1 MQVQLN
7 LSALGL
13 PTIPDPAQLA
23 EVDTAALAT
32 AFTSRQLTLWGV
44 SATYNMAHPDQ
55 ATRRATTDR
64 AARFIARLGPL
75 GPVAATLCTGTRD
88 PASMWRPHADNDT
101 VGAWADFRASLET
114 LLPAAADAKVLLAV
128 EPEPGNVVS
137 GTAQAQRLAKELGS
151 DAEQIGFI
159 LDPAN
164 LVSHL
169 PSDQHEHVLTEAF
182 DVLGD
187 RTICLHAKDI
197 QSWADTLGGRIGVDY
212 RLVSRLYRELRD
224 PSRSSSRTPPRTSS
238 LWCATGCFGTSLPR
252 DEPPELRR
260 RSGLRTG
267 QSPWRPTSPPAP
279 RTGGRQTTIHS
290 TSRPVERSTSHRAR
304 SRSPG
309 TRRYPRHGGQERLR
323 TGRLGRRCPGP
334 GCPPR
339 PVRQAH
345 LHRWHLHGRRMGAAI
360 ALRLAVRRLPDLR
373 GAAFVRPAFSDV
385 VAPAN
390 LRPLQL
396 IGTLL
401 SDGDAGRQAFLE
413 STEYRSVA
421 AASPAGGSSLL
432 DQFSKP
438 AAAERAGRLLHVPGH
453 PAWRDQAELDVI
465 DMATVIL
472 GADRDPVHPLELA
485 RRWSDVIPGA
495 TFHQLPDRDDDRVR
509 HDNDARSVVRAHI
522 TSTFDRPS
530 TRAAT

>member
-1 MQVQLN
+1 MTSRNTDGIATPHAAGSTTPGVPLVSSQLGAFARIYDRDGPDQLAAAFVEDGLVQVQLN

-212 RLVSRLYRELRD
+212 RLVSRLYREL
-224 PSRSSSRTPPRTSS
+224 
-238 LWCATGCFGTSLPR
+238 
-252 DEPPELRR
+252 
-260 RSGLRTG
+260 
-267 QSPWRPTSPPAP
+267 
-279 RTGGRQTTIHS
+279 
-290 TSRPVERSTSHRAR
+290 
-304 SRSPG
+304 
-309 TRRYPRHGGQERLR
+309 
-323 TGRLGRRCPGP
+323 
-334 GCPPR
+334 PR
-339 PVRQAH
+339 PVPFIIQDATEDELPLVRDWLLRH
-345 LHRWHLHGRRMGAAI
+345 L
-360 ALRLAVRRLPDLR
+360 
-373 GAAFVRPAFSDV
+373 
-385 VAPAN
+385 
-390 LRPLQL
+390 
-396 IGTLL
+396 
-401 SDGDAGRQAFLE
+401 
-413 STEYRSVA
+413 A
-421 AASPAGGSSLL
+421 AAG
-432 DQFSKP
+432 
-438 AAAERAGRLLHVPGH
+438 
-453 PAWRDQAELDVI
+453 
-465 DMATVIL
+465 
-472 GADRDPVHPLELA
+472 
-485 RRWSDVIPGA
+485 
-495 TFHQLPDRDDDRVR
+495 
-509 HDNDARSVVRAHI
+509 
-522 TSTFDRPS
+522 
-530 TRAAT
+530 